1 VIRVVRVFV
10 AVDIDD
16 ERIRHYA
23 MKIQDLIRSSGIRAT
38 YPNPDQLHITL
49 KFIGEVDE
57 SIIPKIVNSL
67 SKIEHPSFTLNF
79 DGIDGFPSLNRPRV
93 IFIDVEEEEGIEKL
107 YWKVEKSLSFL
118 GRREERRFRPH
129 LTVARIK
136 SPHRWNIK
144 LSGALRSLTFS
155 QKIRIDSFMLKKS
168 VLKPSGPEYTNI
180 HIFKLE

>member
-1 VIRVVRVFV
+1 VVRIFV

-16 ERIRHYA
+16 KKVKHYA
-23 MKIQDLIRSSGIRAT
+23 IKVQDLIRASRIKAT

-57 SIIPKIVNSL
+57 SIIPKIIESL
-67 SKIEHPSFTLNF
+67 SRIKHPSLILNF

-93 IFIDVEEEEGIEKL
+93 VFIDIEEDEKIEKL
-107 YWKVEKSLSFL
+107 YWKIERSLSFL

-136 SPHRWNIK
+136 SLHRWDVKISDTLK
-144 LSGALRSLTFS
+144 SLSFS
-155 QKIRIDSFMLKKS
+155 QKIRVDSFMLKKS
-168 VLKPSGPEYTNI
+168 VLKPSGPEYSNI
-180 HIFKLE
+180 YVFKLE